1 MKKSFRKLLSILL
14 AAACLGGMFAA
25 AADAPAVE
33 DARTFEKFGEQ
44 VPANE
49 EEYKYAEDARTF
61 EKFEEAVPMR
71 TGEYKYEVT
80 IPAGRKATLPDWHPN
95 LTKGTVVEI
104 QALATTPGYTAFTF
118 SLQSSN
124 GGGFTY
130 GITEGQTRRMTM
142 PNNGEYTITFTSTK
156 AVTALV
162 KIVTD
167 PK

>member
-1 MKKSFRKLLSILL
+1 MKTLFKKTLSALL
-14 AAACLGGMFAA
+14 AVLCFGGMFAA
-25 AADAPAVE
+25 AVDVSVAKE
-33 DARTFEKFGEQ
+33 ARTFEKFGEP
-44 VPANE
+44 VSVSA
-49 EEYKYAEDARTF
+49 EEYKYAEDAQTF

-80 IPAGRKATLPDWHPN
+80 IPAGGKATLPSWHPN

-104 QALATTPGYTAFTF
+104 NALATTPGYATFTF

-130 GITEGQTRRMTM
+130 SLTEGQTRRMTM
-142 PNNGEYTITFTSTK
+142 PNSGEYTITFTSTK

-162 KIVTD
+162 KLVTD

>member
-1 MKKSFRKLLSILL
+1 MKPLFKKTLSAVL
-14 AAACLGGMFAA
+14 AVLCFGGMLAA
-25 AADAPAVE
+25 AADAPAAE
-33 DARTFEKFGEQ
+33 DARTFEKFGEP
-44 VPANE
+44 VLVGAG
-49 EEYKYAEDARTF
+49 EYTYAEDARTF

-80 IPAGRKATLPDWHPN
+80 IPAGGKATLPNWHPN

-104 QALATTPGYTAFTF
+104 NALATTPGYATFTF

-130 GITEGQTRRMTM
+130 SITEGQTRRMTM
-142 PNNGEYTITFTSTK
+142 PNSGEYTITFTSTK

-167 PK
+167 PS

>member
-1 MKKSFRKLLSILL
+1 MKTLFKKTLSALIAVL
-14 AAACLGGMFAA
+14 CFGGMFAA
-25 AADAPAVE
+25 AVDVSVAKE
-33 DARTFEKFGEQ
+33 
-44 VPANE
+44 
-49 EEYKYAEDARTF
+49 ARTF

-80 IPAGRKATLPDWHPN
+80 IPAGGKATLPNWHPN

-130 GITEGQTRRMTM
+130 SITEGQTRRMTM
-142 PNNGEYTITFTSTK
+142 PNSGEYTITFTSTK

-167 PK
+167 PS

>member
-1 MKKSFRKLLSILL
+1 MKKLLKKTLSALL
-14 AAACLGGMFAA
+14 AVLCFGGMFAA
-25 AADAPAVE
+25 AVDVSVAKE
-33 DARTFEKFGEQ
+33 ARTFEKFGEQ

-49 EEYKYAEDARTF
+49 EEYKYAKDARTF

-80 IPAGRKATLPDWHPN
+80 IPAGGKATLPNWHPN

-104 QALATTPGYTAFTF
+104 QALATTPGYATFTF

-130 GITEGQTRRMTM
+130 SITEGQTRRMTM
-142 PNNGEYTITFTSTK
+142 PNSGEYTITFTSTK

-167 PK
+167 PS

>member
-1 MKKSFRKLLSILL
+1 MKTLLKKTLSALL
-14 AAACLGGMFAA
+14 AVLCFGGMFAA
-25 AADAPAVE
+25 AVDVSVAKE
-33 DARTFEKFGEQ
+33 
-44 VPANE
+44 
-49 EEYKYAEDARTF
+49 ARTF

-80 IPAGRKATLPDWHPN
+80 IPAGGKATLPSWHPN

-118 SLQSSN
+118 SLQSSH

-130 GITEGQTRRMTM
+130 SITEGQTRRMTM
-142 PNNGEYTITFTSTK
+142 PNSGEYTITFTSTK

-167 PK
+167 PD